1 MLPLVPQLATRLSLL
16 GLGCRCL
23 YEGVM
28 IGVVR
33 CGVVIRGEL
42 EGLGGSV
49 LGRAS
54 QNPGLGSQAKGG
66 GEFSLRTFLRYI
78 LNLVRFAWGTVHAL
92 TWLALLLQSTKHS
105 PRIHQR
111 AHMKMVLSH
120 LGQSDK
126 HFPAKSCLQSL
137 LSFIKKIGDGGGIL
151 DDVISSGFVGFPFL
165 SRLVVILAGAVSYGT
180 VTFRKKL
187 GF

>member
-54 QNPGLGSQAKGG
+54 QNPGLGSQAKEE
-66 GEFSLRTFLRYI
+66 GEFSLQTFLRYF
-78 LNLVRFAWGTVHAL
+78 LNLVHFA
-92 TWLALLLQSTKHS
+92 
-105 PRIHQR
+105 
-111 AHMKMVLSH
+111 
-120 LGQSDK
+120 
-126 HFPAKSCLQSL
+126 
-137 LSFIKKIGDGGGIL
+137 
-151 DDVISSGFVGFPFL
+151 
-165 SRLVVILAGAVSYGT
+165 
-180 VTFRKKL
+180 
-187 GF
+187 